1 MEKMAIPREWAAKR
15 KIFHQSGLK
24 MCVHIYMY
32 MKSLA
37 FGYHHAHLED
47 RDQRPRDVKQLCQG
61 PPPTPTPNTGA
72 VGSGKEPSL
81 THLAHAL
88 SISLIKTI
96 DLFILGG

>member
-1 MEKMAIPREWAAKR
+1 
-15 KIFHQSGLK
+15 
-24 MCVHIYMY
+24 
-32 MKSLA
+32 MKSLD
-37 FGYHHAHLED
+37 FGYDHSHLED

-61 PPPTPTPNTGA
+61 PPPPTTPNTGA

>member
-1 MEKMAIPREWAAKR
+1 M
-15 KIFHQSGLK
+15 
-24 MCVHIYMY
+24 
-32 MKSLA
+32 
-37 FGYHHAHLED
+37 
-47 RDQRPRDVKQLCQG
+47 KQLCQG

-72 VGSGKEPSL
+72 IGSGKEPSL